1 MIFKCNFLSIYS
13 IFIRKICLGL
23 PLLLLGAC
31 VQEADAPVGTATQ
44 PEKTGPVRTWFEA
57 NKEVLISRSQEG
69 SESSRTSYK
78 FLFPYI
84 EKEIDWSQSLTFK
97 FKDGREVVEFPV
109 KSEQIPIPGFLVDSV
124 GDKSK
129 IKIKQSALFVK
140 KQGGSGY
147 SAILVRFYTLGG
159 DLDKV
164 SYNQIPKGWNGI
176 IEAFGMNDGHYITF
190 NFKEG
195 KMVSYSKIGADE
207 AKNSTIRDE
216 NKRSNCYTLLVENP
230 SYVLCVESIH
240 DCTIYSGGTTPITY
254 CIPDASFDPA
264 DSEAG
269 GDGSGGDGF
278 CEGFDCYSFPGG
290 ESGGEEEEE
299 DQIIKDPSFE
309 GTKADCVYEKLVNL
323 SGGFKNA
330 IKKFDGDF
338 PVAHL
343 RFMVD
348 NNLNLNSFKGF
359 VTPPYNYTI
368 NIVLNGNPAMDESF
382 QKRPNLLVAKTLIH
396 EVIHAEMWRKILSII
411 ENGGDVDGLS
421 KQQWE
426 SKLALGDYPGIFD
439 YYTRFGVNGF
449 QHSQMAAHYRNSIAT
464 ALQEFDTGIPL
475 GVNEVPDQYYMDL
488 AWEGLIYQNDPTWQ
502 SLSSSERIRI
512 TSTIDNLISS
522 KINDP
527 CY

>member
-1 MIFKCNFLSIYS
+1 MIFKYNFLSIYS
-13 IFIRKICLGL
+13 IFIRKGCLVI
-23 PLLLLGAC
+23 PFLLLAAC
-31 VQEADAPVGTATQ
+31 VQEVDAPIGKVVIQ
-44 PEKTGPVRTWFEA
+44 SEKSDPIRSWFEA
-57 NKEVLISRSQEG
+57 NKEELISRSQKG
-69 SESSRTSYK
+69 SESLRTSDK

-109 KSEQIPIPGFLVDSV
+109 KSDQIPIPGFLVDSV

-140 KQGGSGY
+140 KLGGNDY
-147 SAILVRFYTLGG
+147 SPVLVRFYTLGG

-176 IEAFGMNDGHYITF
+176 IEAFGMNDGYFITF

-207 AKNSTIRDE
+207 TKNSKLRHE

-240 DCTIYSGGTTPITY
+240 DCTIFSGGTTPITY
-254 CIPDASFDPA
+254 CIPDASFDPS

-290 ESGGEEEEE
+290 EFRGEEEEV
-299 DQIIKDPSFE
+299 QIIKDPSFE

-343 RFMVD
+343 RFKVD
-348 NNLNLNSFKGF
+348 YDLADTTNAITRDGGEFLIEILF
-359 VTPPYNYTI
+359 
-368 NIVLNGNPAMDESF
+368 NGN
-382 QKRPNLLVAKTLIH
+382 TLNDRTILGLARTFLH
-396 EVIHAEMWRKILSII
+396 EVIHAEMYRKVKSVNGSIS
-411 ENGGDVDGLS
+411 ETDF
-421 KQQWE
+421 
-426 SKLALGDYPGIFD
+426 PGIYD
-439 YYTRFGVNGF
+439 YYRRHIKNW
-449 QHSQMAAHYRNSIAT
+449 QHEQMASHYRNSIARM
-464 ALQEFDTGIPL
+464 LQEFDTGIPL
-475 GVNEVPDQYYMDL
+475 TSQQSPDQFYLDMSWVGLQKTL
-488 AWEGLIYQNDPTWQ
+488 AW
-502 SLSSSERIRI
+502 
-512 TSTIDNLISS
+512 DNLDDYEKTRIVNSIVYYES
-522 KINDP
+522 NGNKT

>member
-1 MIFKCNFLSIYS
+1 MKLKYNFLSNYS
-13 IFIRKICLGL
+13 IFIRKGCLVI
-23 PLLLLGAC
+23 PFLLLAAC
-31 VQEADAPVGTATQ
+31 VQEVDAPIGKVLIQ
-44 PEKTGPVRTWFEA
+44 SEKSDPIRSWFEA
-57 NKEVLISRSQEG
+57 NKEELISRSQKG
-69 SESSRTSYK
+69 SESLRTSDK

-109 KSEQIPIPGFLVDSV
+109 KSDQIPIPGFLVDSV
-124 GDKSK
+124 GYKSK

-140 KQGGSGY
+140 KLGGNDY
-147 SAILVRFYTLGG
+147 SPVLVRFYTLGG

-207 AKNSTIRDE
+207 TKNSKLRHE

-240 DCTIYSGGTTPITY
+240 DCTIFSGGTTPITY
-254 CIPDASFDPA
+254 CIPDASFDPS

-290 ESGGEEEEE
+290 EFRGEEEEV
-299 DQIIKDPSFE
+299 QIIKDPSFE

-343 RFMVD
+343 RFKVD
-348 NNLNLNSFKGF
+348 YDLADTTNAITRDGGEFLIEILF
-359 VTPPYNYTI
+359 
-368 NIVLNGNPAMDESF
+368 NGN
-382 QKRPNLLVAKTLIH
+382 TLNDRTILGLARTFLH
-396 EVIHAEMWRKILSII
+396 EVIHAEMYRKVKSVNGSIS
-411 ENGGDVDGLS
+411 ETDF
-421 KQQWE
+421 
-426 SKLALGDYPGIFD
+426 PGIYD
-439 YYTRFGVNGF
+439 YYRRHIKNW
-449 QHSQMAAHYRNSIAT
+449 QHEQMASHYRNSIARM
-464 ALQEFDTGIPL
+464 LQEFDTGIPL
-475 GVNEVPDQYYMDL
+475 SSQQSPDQFYLDMSWVGLQKTL
-488 AWEGLIYQNDPTWQ
+488 AW
-502 SLSSSERIRI
+502 
-512 TSTIDNLISS
+512 DNLDEYEKTRIVNSIVYYES
-522 KINDP
+522 NGNKT

>member
-1 MIFKCNFLSIYS
+1 MKFKYNFLSIYS
-13 IFIRKICLGL
+13 IFIRKVCIVL
-23 PLLLLGAC
+23 PVLLLAAC
-31 VQEADAPVGTATQ
+31 VQEVDAPIGKVVIQ
-44 PEKTGPVRTWFEA
+44 SEKSDPIRSWFEA
-57 NKEVLISRSQEG
+57 NKEELISRSQKG
-69 SESSRTSYK
+69 SESLRTSDK

-109 KSEQIPIPGFLVDSV
+109 KSDQIPIPGFLVDSV

-140 KQGGSGY
+140 KLGGNDY
-147 SAILVRFYTLGG
+147 SPVLVRFYTLGG

-207 AKNSTIRDE
+207 TKKSKLRHE

-230 SYVLCVESIH
+230 SYVLCVESIY

-254 CIPDASFDPA
+254 CIPDASFDPS

-290 ESGGEEEEE
+290 EFGGEEEEV
-299 DQIIKDPSFE
+299 QIIKDPSFE

-323 SGGFKNA
+323 SCGFKNA

-343 RFMVD
+343 RFKLADLGSEVRGLTSPPQNYVID
-348 NNLNLNSFKGF
+348 ITLNNNSSSSGTHF
-359 VTPPYNYTI
+359 
-368 NIVLNGNPAMDESF
+368 
-382 QKRPNLLVAKTLIH
+382 RPNLLIAKTIIH
-396 EVIHAEMWRKILSII
+396 EVIHAEMFRKMLSLAN
-411 ENGGDVDGLS
+411 ENGNIEVT
-421 KQQWE
+421 
-426 SKLALGDYPGIFD
+426 KLNNMLKNGDYPGMLD
-439 YYTRFGVNGF
+439 YYITYGLNGF
-449 QHSQMAAHYRNSIAT
+449 QHQQMVQNYRETIGRV
-464 ALQEFDTGIPL
+464 LQEFDTGIALNNGEIP
-475 GVNEVPDQYYMDL
+475 QQKYMDF
-488 AWEGLIYQNDPTWQ
+488 AWEGLNN
-502 SLSSSERIRI
+502 S
-512 TSTIDNLISS
+512 NLIAWQNVISPEERS
-522 KINDP
+522 RINGVIQNYIDANNNQN
-527 CY
+527 CI